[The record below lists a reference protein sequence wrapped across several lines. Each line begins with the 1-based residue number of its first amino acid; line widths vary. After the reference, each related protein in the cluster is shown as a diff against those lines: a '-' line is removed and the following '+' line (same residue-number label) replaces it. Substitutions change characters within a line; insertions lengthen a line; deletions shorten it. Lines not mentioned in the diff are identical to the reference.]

1 MECSSG
7 CCGPDLADALTMS
20 ERERERLRIDLVSCR
35 HQLSVAQQVDLTS
48 LPVVVDRAKVEV
60 EKWSELQAAM
70 TQASSGPTYG
80 LVRVCTLEL
89 CVGTREVMWR
99 PCPAHVYVR
108 ACHWAT
114 R

>member
-1 MECSSG
+1 M
-7 CCGPDLADALTMS
+7 
-20 ERERERLRIDLVSCR
+20 SCR

-80 LVRVCTLEL
+80 LVRVHSG
-89 CVGTREVMWR
+89 VGTREVMWR